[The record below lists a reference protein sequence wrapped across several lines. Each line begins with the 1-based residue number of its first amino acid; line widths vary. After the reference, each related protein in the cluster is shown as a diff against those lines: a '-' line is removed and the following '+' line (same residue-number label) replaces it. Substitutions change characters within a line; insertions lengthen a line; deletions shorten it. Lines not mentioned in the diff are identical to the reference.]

1 MDGIFPYF
9 PSKMLHFPSV
19 FIFFCSFDS
28 DLEKSED
35 LYSDAQVASHPW
47 FLSTPYFRCHH
58 ADVSLSLHLL
68 PIESHF
74 WIFAF
79 SMSSGKCSFSLLLPY
94 GFFFP
99 FLGSVPILLNGQ
111 NLCQSIV
118 SRQQC
123 GWSVIGPLYSPHGRP
138 SDGFPFSLLIWT
150 SSCLAE
156 HLVQFVIPNKHSSTL
171 VSQD

>member
-94 GFFFP
+94 GFFFSFFRLCPHP
-99 FLGSVPILLNGQ
+99 FEWAKSVSVHSFTPTVWVKCHWSALLSTWETFWW
-111 NLCQSIV
+111 L
-118 SRQQC
+118 
-123 GWSVIGPLYSPHGRP
+123 PL
-138 SDGFPFSLLIWT
+138 LT
-150 SSCLAE
+150 S
-156 HLVQFVIPNKHSSTL
+156 HLNIKLPCRASSAICDT
-171 VSQD
+171 